1 MASRF
6 TAIAVRRG
14 EAFLLET
21 RQDERAWAILVD
33 AGKPPPARRPG
44 MTLFEA
50 LDRDAPTLDRIDI
63 AVCTHNDID
72 HAGGFPSFLKDWV
85 LENGRQ
91 IGELWLPGR
100 WLDLVE
106 PLVMDPAGSIEQ
118 LTREIRELREEY
130 DPKGRQAFEDQFDR
144 LCEAHVADEPS
155 QVIDDPPWFDGGQ
168 SWPMDEET
176 LESLKRDIR
185 AGRPPSRAYD
195 EAASSAIDEMKRKAG
210 AAVFRRLIDAG
221 RNIIQI
227 AQVAIGLEIPV
238 RWMDPSR
245 FMLDG
250 SRIAEAGQPGLLEVV
265 NAVEGVRAR
274 PLALRASMAFLS
286 IGLNLTIQNI
296 ESLVLYRPETH
307 DEPGVLFTGDS
318 ALRSRASHARA
329 DGILGGV
336 SPPRRPILITVPHHG
351 SKNNDDAYPIL
362 DAWLARDARNN
373 DRFVRHGAHGMELT
387 NELKGVPFLS
397 CANCEECS
405 SRRSRPVTLRSCG
418 GFWSGRFDDL
428 CEMTSLKLLAHLTS
442 SKPCPGLR
450 L

>member
-6 TAIAVRRG
+6 TALAVRRG

-21 RQDERAWAILVD
+21 PYKSRPWAILVD
-33 AGKPPPARRPG
+33 SGNPPPAKRPG
-44 MTLFEA
+44 MTLFQA
-50 LDRDAPTLDRIDI
+50 IDRDAPTLDRIDI
-63 AVCTHNDID
+63 AVCTHNDQD
-72 HAGGFPSFLKDWV
+72 HAGGFPRFLKEWV
-85 LENGRQ
+85 QQNGRE

-100 WLDLVE
+100 WLDIVE
-106 PLVMDPAGSIEQ
+106 PLVMDPSGSVER
-118 LTREIRELREEY
+118 LSREIRELRKKH
-130 DPKGRQAFEDQFDR
+130 DPKGRQAFENQFDR
-144 LCEAHVADEPS
+144 LCEAYAAEESSP
-155 QVIDDPPWFDGGQ
+155 VIDVRPRIDGGQ
-168 SWPMDEET
+168 DWPMDEET

-210 AAVFRRLIDAG
+210 SAVFRRLIDAG

-227 AQVAIGLEIPV
+227 AQVAIDLEIPV

-250 SRIAEAGQPGLLEVV
+250 RRVAEAGQPGLLEVV

-274 PLALRASMAFLS
+274 PLPQGASMAFLS

-329 DGILGGV
+329 NGILGGV
-336 SPPRRPILITVPHHG
+336 SPPKRPILITVPHHG

-362 DAWLARDARNN
+362 DAWLARDARRI
-373 DRFVRHGAHGMELT
+373 DRFVRHGAHTMVLT
-387 NELKGVPFLS
+387 DEVKLARFLS
-397 CANCEECS
+397 CANCKECP
-405 SRRSRPVTLRSCG
+405 SRRTRPVTLRSCS

-428 CEMTSLKLLAHLTS
+428 CETTDLKVLARLKS
-442 SKPCPGLR
+442 CKPPLGLR